1 MNYEDWY
8 NRFQAAIESQSIL
21 GNENQIMLF
30 TRKELIELRNMMA
43 VLAFQEKRDNNG

>member
-8 NRFQAAIESQSIL
+8 NRFQAAMDSQSIL
-21 GNENQIMLF
+21 GCENQIMLF

-43 VLAFQEKRDNNG
+43 VLVLQEKRDNNG